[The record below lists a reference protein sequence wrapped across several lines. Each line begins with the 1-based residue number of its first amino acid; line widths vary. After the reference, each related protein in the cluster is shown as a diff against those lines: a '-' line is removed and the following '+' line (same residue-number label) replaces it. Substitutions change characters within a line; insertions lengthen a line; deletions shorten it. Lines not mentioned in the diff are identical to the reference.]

1 MRLKLIG
8 CEVLY
13 REVCAAVARSVNQ
26 IDIEFLP
33 KGLHDMGSRRMRARI
48 QEAVDGAAGG
58 PYEAVLLGYAL
69 CGNGLA
75 GLEARSVPLIIP
87 RAHDCITLFLGSRER
102 YREYFENHA
111 GVYFHTSG
119 WIERGQ
125 NPGTQLSWA
134 FDELVER
141 YGEEDARYIYQELTK
156 HYRQFTFIEMGVE
169 PDSRFEEQ
177 TRREAVARSWE
188 FEKVQGDMSLIRRL
202 VDGPWDDRRFLV
214 APPGSHVV
222 VTHDEE
228 ILGAETGNSLN
239 SRKRPDDR

>member
-13 REVCAAVARSVNQ
+13 REVCAVVARSVTQ
-26 IDIEFLP
+26 IDLEFLP

-58 PYEAVLLGYAL
+58 PYEAVLLAYAL
-69 CGNGLA
+69 CGNGVV
-75 GLEARSVPLIIP
+75 GLEARSVPLVIP

-102 YREYFENHA
+102 YRAYFDTHA

-169 PDSRFEEQ
+169 PDRRFEEQ
-177 TRREAVARSWE
+177 TRREAVARGWE
-188 FEKVQGDMSLIRRL
+188 FEKVTGDMALIQQL

-214 APPGSHVV
+214 APPGSRIV
-222 VTHDEE
+222 VTHNEE
-228 ILGAETGNSLN
+228 ILGAGQ
-239 SRKRPDDR
+239 D

>member
-13 REVCAAVARSVNQ
+13 REACAAVARSVNQ
-26 IDIEFLP
+26 VDIEFLP

-58 PYEAVLLGYAL
+58 PYEAILLGYAL

-75 GLEARSVPLIIP
+75 GIEARSVPLIIP

-102 YREYFENHA
+102 YRKYFDKHA
-111 GVYFHTSG
+111 GVYFQTSG

-125 NPGTQLSWA
+125 GSGTQLSWA

-141 YGEEDARYIYQELTK
+141 YGEEDARYIYQEMTK

-169 PDSRFEEQ
+169 PDGRFEEQ
-177 TRREAVARSWE
+177 AGREAAARGWE
-188 FEKVQGDMSLIRRL
+188 FEKVTGDMALIQQL
-202 VDGPWDDRRFLV
+202 VNGPWSGDRFLTI
-214 APPGSHVV
+214 PPGSHVV
-222 VTHDEE
+222 VTHNEE
-228 ILGAETGNSLN
+228 IFGA
-239 SRKRPDDR
+239 RQD